1 LIQHGAEPFHT
12 LVLIQRT
19 PPALDGNNQR
29 NRLWLRF
36 VHAHLLLNAIVFNNE
51 VCHLCFPEFIT
62 AELCFAVSLTNAVR
76 VTRVPF
82 PSGWIADRLC
92 LYNRTDERRIAPM
105 KTSAFCSL
113 ILCVS
118 LTAAAQV
125 TPKKASAA
133 GPSVIHAAEQ
143 KAVENQKEIDAITA
157 ELKATFPQETDISGQ
172 LTALEKSDAELKK
185 SDQAQVD
192 TSHMVEK
199 QLNKLKN
206 ETLPAIQ
213 ARANAWDVK
222 RQNHINGG
230 CPAEGGRMPVDQANR
245 CNAETDALMAER
257 GRIFAD
263 AESATKERAQYEQ
276 LRDAVTATT
285 LSNAAKEKANNA
297 QRDALNT
304 QKSQLEAT
312 KKRLEAKLEDLKKG
326 IDSCAKVLSQR
337 GVSCETIK
345 ARCGNIQF
353 DGSDPD
359 LRASAYDAPCG
370 APLAGKPKTAG
381 VTANK

>member
-1 LIQHGAEPFHT
+1 MKSS
-12 LVLIQRT
+12 
-19 PPALDGNNQR
+19 
-29 NRLWLRF
+29 
-36 VHAHLLLNAIVFNNE
+36 VF
-51 VCHLCFPEFIT
+51 
-62 AELCFAVSLTNAVR
+62 
-76 VTRVPF
+76 
-82 PSGWIADRLC
+82 
-92 LYNRTDERRIAPM
+92 Y
-105 KTSAFCSL
+105 SL

-125 TPKKASAA
+125 TARKATA
-133 GPSVIHAAEQ
+133 GPSLVAAAEQ

-157 ELKATFPQETDISGQ
+157 ELKAVSPQEADISAQ
-172 LTALEKSDAELKK
+172 LTTLDKSDADLKK
-185 SDQAQVD
+185 SDQAQID
-192 TSHMVEK
+192 TSQMVEK
-199 QLNKLKN
+199 QLYRLKN

-222 RQNHINGG
+222 RQNHINSG

-297 QRDALNT
+297 QRDALNA
-304 QKSQLEAT
+304 QKAQLEAT
-312 KKRLEAKLEDLKKG
+312 RKRLEAKLEDLKKG

-337 GVSCETIK
+337 RVSCETIK

-353 DGSDPD
+353 DGGDPS
-359 LRASAYDAPCG
+359 LHASAYDAPCG
-370 APLAGKPKTAG
+370 ASLAGKPKTGG

>member
-1 LIQHGAEPFHT
+1 MK
-12 LVLIQRT
+12 
-19 PPALDGNNQR
+19 
-29 NRLWLRF
+29 
-36 VHAHLLLNAIVFNNE
+36 
-51 VCHLCFPEFIT
+51 
-62 AELCFAVSLTNAVR
+62 SR
-76 VTRVPF
+76 V
-82 PSGWIADRLC
+82 
-92 LYNRTDERRIAPM
+92 
-105 KTSAFCSL
+105 FCSL

-125 TPKKASAA
+125 RAKKSPGA
-133 GPSVIHAAEQ
+133 GPSLVAAAEQ
-143 KAVENQKEIDAITA
+143 KAVQNQKEIDAITA
-157 ELKATFPQETDISGQ
+157 ELKAVSPQDSDISAQ
-172 LTALEKSDAELKK
+172 LTTLDKSDADLKK
-185 SDQAQVD
+185 SDQAQID
-192 TSHMVEK
+192 TSKMVEK
-199 QLNKLKN
+199 QLNRLRN
-206 ETLPAIQ
+206 ETLPVIQ

-297 QRDALNT
+297 QRDALNA
-304 QKSQLEAT
+304 QKAQLEAT
-312 KKRLEAKLEDLKKG
+312 RKRLEAKLDDLKKG

-359 LRASAYDAPCG
+359 PHASAYDAPCG
-370 APLAGKPKTAG
+370 APLTGKPKTGG